1 MTEFEQKVLTEL
13 AALSQSVADSGSLII
28 LVDLVR
34 EAQVRAESAVGVL
47 TTEVGSVLQELG
59 DVKNGIALLIEGKA
73 QILDKLAGIAQS
85 IKEQNELFASVVGEE
100 IANLNRRLD
109 EIAVALMPQR
119 GGHYT
124 VPPQTT

>member
-28 LVDLVR
+28 
-34 EAQVRAESAVGVL
+34 EAQVRAESAIGVL

-119 GGHYT
+119 GGH
-124 VPPQTT
+124 

>member
-28 LVDLVR
+28 
-34 EAQVRAESAVGVL
+34 EAQVRAESAIGVL
-47 TTEVGSVLQELG
+47 TTGVGSVLQELG

-85 IKEQNELFASVVGEE
+85 IEEQTNSLRPSWA
-100 IANLNRRLD
+100 RRSQTSTGGWTKSRWRSCRRGAVTTPCHRRPLD
-109 EIAVALMPQR
+109 RRTE
-119 GGHYT
+119 
-124 VPPQTT
+124 